1 MSNRLRPAPSP
12 LLSFLVLGQEWSEPG
27 SGRLGWPT
35 APHTPNP
42 PTSLHR
48 PPRLSSRV
56 RTGGFPALRRRLGPP
71 RQLGSQSPSPGPARG
86 WGHAC
91 VRPASGAGELDTLQG
106 KEKKPQL
113 NQTKTK
119 PTDLPTFLC
128 REIVGGV
135 ERGRVSRTRTR
146 PPPPAHAP
154 THPAAP

>member
-12 LLSFLVLGQEWSEPG
+12 LLSFLVLGQERSEPG

-42 PTSLHR
+42 PTIHR

-56 RTGGFPALRRRLGPP
+56 RIGGFPALLRRLGPP
-71 RQLGSQSPSPGPARG
+71 RQLGSQSPGPARG
-86 WGHAC
+86 WGQAC
-91 VRPASGAGELDTLQG
+91 VRPAPGAGELDTSQG
-106 KEKKPQL
+106 KEKKKQTQL
-113 NQTKTK
+113 NQTKTT

-135 ERGRVSRTRTR
+135 EKGRVSRTPTR

>member
-1 MSNRLRPAPSP
+1 MCRSNRLRPGPSP
-12 LLSFLVLGQEWSEPG
+12 REPG
-27 SGRLGWPT
+27 SGRLVWPT
-35 APHTPNP
+35 APPTANT

-56 RTGGFPALRRRLGPP
+56 RKGGFPALRRRLGPP
-71 RQLGSQSPSPGPARG
+71 RRLGSQSPGPARR
-86 WGHAC
+86 WGQAC
-91 VRPASGAGELDTLQG
+91 VRPAPGAGELDTSQG
-106 KEKKPQL
+106 KEKKKNNQP

-135 ERGRVSRTRTR
+135 ERGRVSRTPTR